1 LSGAAFRCVA
11 DDRFAAPRGSVLES
25 ADSWALCGSVDQA
38 TAKMG
43 KPVDDPSF
51 TFILRASYLVL
62 APVLAGLAASTALR
76 AALYAGCALYLM
88 PAASFSWDLIQ
99 LLLAGEGP
107 PSESVVINWVR
118 TMLGSAV
125 AGGVLGLLT
134 YGVKRLVG
142 KAVALARR

>member
-1 LSGAAFRCVA
+1 MIERRRVSMRRRQPVCRAARQRPRIG
-11 DDRFAAPRGSVLES
+11 RFLGLVRL
-25 ADSWALCGSVDQA
+25 DQA
-38 TAKMG
+38 TAEMG
-43 KPVDDPSF
+43 KPVDPSF
-51 TFILRASYLVL
+51 TFILRVSYLVL

-76 AALYAGCALYLM
+76 AVLYAGCALYLM
-88 PAASFSWDLIQ
+88 PAASFSLDLIQ

-107 PSESVVINWVR
+107 PSASVIINWVR

-134 YGVKRLVG
+134 YGVKRLIG

>member
-1 LSGAAFRCVA
+1 MIERRGVSMRRRQPVCRAARQRPRIG
-11 DDRFAAPRGSVLES
+11 RFLGLVRL
-25 ADSWALCGSVDQA
+25 DQA
-38 TAKMG
+38 TAEMG
-43 KPVDDPSF
+43 KPVDPSF
-51 TFILRASYLVL
+51 TFILRVSYLVL

-76 AALYAGCALYLM
+76 AVLYAGCALYLM
-88 PAASFSWDLIQ
+88 PAASFSLDLIQ

-107 PSESVVINWVR
+107 PSASVIINWVR

-134 YGVKRLVG
+134 YGVKRLSG

>member
-1 LSGAAFRCVA
+1 
-11 DDRFAAPRGSVLES
+11 
-25 ADSWALCGSVDQA
+25 
-38 TAKMG
+38 MG

-76 AALYAGCALYLM
+76 AVLYAGCALYLM

-107 PSESVVINWVR
+107 PSASVIINWLR

-125 AGGVLGLLT
+125 AGSVLGLLA

-142 KAVALARR
+142 KAAALARR

>member
-1 LSGAAFRCVA
+1 MIERRRVSMRRRQPVCRAARQRPRIG
-11 DDRFAAPRGSVLES
+11 RFLGLVR
-25 ADSWALCGSVDQA
+25 VDQA

-43 KPVDDPSF
+43 KPVDDPSL

-76 AALYAGCALYLM
+76 AMLYAGCALYLM
-88 PAASFSWDLIQ
+88 PATTVSWDLLQ
-99 LLLAGEGP
+99 LLMAGEGP
-107 PSESVVINWVR
+107 PSASVIVNWMR

-134 YGVKRLVG
+134 YGVKRLVY

>member
-1 LSGAAFRCVA
+1 MR
-11 DDRFAAPRGSVLES
+11 
-25 ADSWALCGSVDQA
+25 VDQD
-38 TAKMG
+38 TAQMG

-76 AALYAGCALYLM
+76 AILYAGCTLYLM
-88 PAASFSWDLIQ
+88 PAITLSWDLIQ
-99 LLLAGEGP
+99 LLMAGEGP
-107 PSESVVINWVR
+107 PSTSVIINWIR

-134 YGVKRLVG
+134 YGVKRLVY
-142 KAVALARR
+142 KAVAFARK

>member
-1 LSGAAFRCVA
+1 LSGAAFRCAA
-11 DDRFAAPRGSVLES
+11 DNRFAAPRGRVLES
-25 ADSWALCGSVDQA
+25 ADSGGLCGSVDQA
-38 TAKMG
+38 TAEMG

-51 TFILRASYLVL
+51 TFILRATYLVL

-107 PSESVVINWVR
+107 PSASVIINWVR

-125 AGGVLGLLT
+125 AGSVLGLLA

>member
-1 LSGAAFRCVA
+1 MSGAAFRCVA
-11 DDRFAAPRGSVLES
+11 DNRFVAPRGSVLES
-25 ADSWALCGSVDQA
+25 AEFLGLVRVDQA

-43 KPVDDPSF
+43 KPVDDPSL

-76 AALYAGCALYLM
+76 AMLYAGCALYLM
-88 PAASFSWDLIQ
+88 PATTVSWDLLQ
-99 LLLAGEGP
+99 LLMAGEGP
-107 PSESVVINWVR
+107 PSASVIVNWMR

-134 YGVKRLVG
+134 YGVKRLVY

>member
-1 LSGAAFRCVA
+1 MIERRRVSVRRRRPVCRAARQRPRIG
-11 DDRFAAPRGSVLES
+11 RFLGLVR
-25 ADSWALCGSVDQA
+25 VDQA
-38 TAKMG
+38 TAEMG
-43 KPVDDPSF
+43 KPVDDPSL

-76 AALYAGCALYLM
+76 AVLYAGCALYLM

-99 LLLAGEGP
+99 QLLAGEGP
-107 PSESVVINWVR
+107 PSASVIINWVR

-125 AGGVLGLLT
+125 AGGVLGLLA

>member
-11 DDRFAAPRGSVLES
+11 GNRFAAPRGSVLES
-25 ADSWALCGSVDQA
+25 ADSWGLCGSVDQA
-38 TAKMG
+38 TAEMG
-43 KPVDDPSF
+43 N
-51 TFILRASYLVL
+51 LVL
-62 APVLAGLAASTALR
+62 APVPAGLAASTALR
-76 AALYAGCALYLM
+76 AVLYAGCALYLM

-99 LLLAGEGP
+99 QLLAGEGP
-107 PSESVVINWVR
+107 PSASVIINWVR

-125 AGGVLGLLT
+125 AGGVLGLLA